1 MPVTLEV
8 EFKGLFA
15 VIERPTTEE
24 IRVILANAHS
34 HGGTT
39 IPPHTA
45 LFVAPLDDV
54 ELRPDTKPDFV
65 MSVPGDEHFACW
77 RVSDGDVEIDYSS
90 VSSRAPI
97 RFPGDLVLQ
106 GRPGAP
112 DFPATRSAW
121 SDKAW
126 IPDIERILGPG
137 QNADPAL
144 FGQRRPATATS
155 RWPLRFGSMQC
166 LEPRSAAARTTPF
179 QFKPAQG
186 GAAVLGINQVFTDR
200 VRYKV
205 GFDTDQIAITIGTR
219 RVALRDSGD
228 DGTVRAVYSNLPDL
242 PSTDVDAHF
251 SSYYDLVVNP
261 PAAAQRPIPSASAG
275 HFRMLTEG
283 NTDCAPFRIL
293 AR

>member
-1 MPVTLEV
+1 MPITLEV

-24 IRVILANAHS
+24 IRIVLVNAHS
-34 HGGTT
+34 HGGMT

-54 ELRPDTKPDFV
+54 RRGVKPDFV

-77 RVSDGDVEIDYSS
+77 HVSDSDVEIDYSN
-90 VSSRAPI
+90 VSARAPI
-97 RFPGDLVLQ
+97 TFPGVLVLQ

-112 DFPATRSAW
+112 DFPATPSAW

-144 FGQRRPATATS
+144 FRPQRPATATS
-155 RWPLRFGSMQC
+155 RWPLRFGSMRC
-166 LEPRSAAARTTPF
+166 LIPRSAAARTTPF
-179 QFKPAQG
+179 QFKPALG
-186 GAAVLGINQVFTDR
+186 GAAVPGINQVFTDR
-200 VRYKV
+200 VQYKV
-205 GFDTDQIAITIGTR
+205 EFDTDEVAIKIGTR
-219 RVALRDSGD
+219 DVVVRDSGH
-228 DGTVRAVYSNLPDL
+228 DGVVRAVYSNLPDL
-242 PSTDVDAHF
+242 PTTDVDAHF

-261 PAAAQRPIPSASAG
+261 PAEPQRPIPSASPG
-275 HFRMLTEG
+275 HLRMLTEG
-283 NTDCAPFRIL
+283 TTDCAPFRIL